1 MEKITNKNNNK
12 NYNQKNQPNNDLL
25 KLSKIA
31 LIVLYVLTMVALIGV
46 STYSVILSNQNYQ
59 LKQNM
64 KQNFTENGEVK
75 IIDNESSV
83 VAFSMVNNIVSGVE
97 YPQKVTINA
106 NNLKKDSRIRAK
118 ANVISSDGDIH
129 NVKLVVDANWII
141 GDDGYYY
148 YKNLVVPADNFE
160 LCGRVELPIGFSIE
174 NQNENKHVLV
184 VTVET
189 LPNNYDVITSVWI
202 SAPNSWLIAIS

>member
-1 MEKITNKNNNK
+1 
-12 NYNQKNQPNNDLL
+12 
-25 KLSKIA
+25 
-31 LIVLYVLTMVALIGV
+31 MVALIGV
-46 STYSVILSNQNYQ
+46 SIYSVILSNQNYQ

-202 SAPNSWLIAIS
+202 NAPNSWLIAIS

>member
-46 STYSVILSNQNYQ
+46 SIYSVILSNQNYQ

-106 NNLKKDSRIRAK
+106 KK
-118 ANVISSDGDIH
+118 
-129 NVKLVVDANWII
+129 
-141 GDDGYYY
+141 
-148 YKNLVVPADNFE
+148 
-160 LCGRVELPIGFSIE
+160 
-174 NQNENKHVLV
+174 
-184 VTVET
+184 
-189 LPNNYDVITSVWI
+189 VITSI
-202 SAPNSWLIAIS
+202 NTTINFLFFIILILLFFFRSFYQ

>member
-1 MEKITNKNNNK
+1 MENLVIGIEGYVGAGKTAICKELL
-12 NYNQKNQPNNDLL
+12 NQIPNSILL
-25 KLSKIA
+25 QGGNLYRGIA
-31 LIVLYVLTMVALIGV
+31 YALLRSGANIEE
-46 STYSVILSNQNYQ
+46 

-174 NQNENKHVLV
+174 NQNENKPKLK
-184 VTVET
+184 
-189 LPNNYDVITSVWI
+189 
-202 SAPNSWLIAIS
+202 

>member
-1 MEKITNKNNNK
+1 MEKVTNKNNNK
-12 NYNQKNQPNNDLL
+12 NYKQKNQPNNDLL

-46 STYSVILSNQNYQ
+46 SIYSVILSNQNYQ

-83 VAFSMVNNIVSGVE
+83 IAFSMVNNIVSGVE
-97 YPQKVTINA
+97 YPQKVAINA

-141 GDDGYYY
+141 GEDGYYY
-148 YKNLVVPADNFE
+148 YKNLVVPAGNFE

-174 NQNENKHVLV
+174 NQSENKHVLV

-189 LPNNYDVITSVWI
+189 LPNNYDVITSVWLN
-202 SAPNSWLIAIS
+202 APNSWLIAIS